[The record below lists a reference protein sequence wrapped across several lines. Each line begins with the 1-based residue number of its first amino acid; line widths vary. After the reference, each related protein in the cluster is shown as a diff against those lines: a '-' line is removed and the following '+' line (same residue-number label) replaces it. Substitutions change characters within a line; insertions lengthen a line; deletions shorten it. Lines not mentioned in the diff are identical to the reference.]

1 MVGSAAKTVAQY
13 LDSLP
18 PERRAV
24 VAAVRDLINRHLPPG
39 FVESMNFGMIA
50 WEIPLARYPVTYN
63 KQPLMYAALAAQKN
77 GYSLYL
83 LCAYMDSGA
92 KEVLQA
98 AYAAAGRKLDMGGSC
113 LRFKRLEDL
122 LTEQIAQLIAGVS
135 VEDHIARYEAGRR
148 RPSK

>member
-1 MVGSAAKTVAQY
+1 MVSSAAKTVAQY

-24 VAAVRDLINRHLPPG
+24 VAAVRDLVNQHLPPR

-83 LCAYMDSGA
+83 LCAHMDAAA
-92 KEVLQA
+92 KDVLRN
-98 AYAAAGRKLDMGGSC
+98 AYAAAGRRLDMGGSC
-113 LRFKRLEDL
+113 LRFKRFEDL
-122 LTEQIAQLIAGVS
+122 LTEPIVQLVAGTS
-135 VEDHIARYEAGRR
+135 VEEHIARYEAGRR
-148 RPSK
+148 SQ